1 MRAEGNRGIRPAD
14 ALLTAVAAVGW
25 AFVAMTGTA
34 ALALHLL
41 EADAV
46 GSLGPMTAAAVV
58 LAVNG
63 RVVPAGD
70 VGVFGLEGGR
80 AAASVDIT
88 PLGVALVGALV
99 LAAVFLR
106 SLRGAGGVIGAG
118 ELAVRA
124 GAVVALFL
132 AVVGGLS
139 WAGHDTVTFDGAE
152 LGDLAGDLPDSAL
165 PDSGLPEGIAE
176 LLPEGLGDLGGGLA
190 ARLADL
196 VRAEASVGFRVD
208 TGPSLLGGA
217 LWVAGVLVIALLASR
232 RTPLPP
238 GWEVLHRVVRPAVS
252 ALCAA
257 LLLAV
262 GAGLAA
268 AVWAAAGDEHP
279 ARIAGTAL
287 LVGPNGAWTG
297 MLLGLF
303 VPWTGWASGALVRL
317 LPAPLDRLL
326 TASEETI
333 TVGRLAELDGR
344 AWLLVPAAVLALLC
358 AGALTAVRTP
368 RDATGTSGAGT
379 GAPAAA
385 GARGA
390 GASAGGRPAAPGPSG
405 SAAARPGPGGG
416 RTAGTAAFAVRCAV
430 PLAVATGLGLPLLT
444 WLTGVSA
451 NASLSVFGFDAFGAG
466 LELGGNA
473 GLALLLGA
481 VWGAAAG
488 AAGALLAGAA
498 GVAGRRASAPGTAP
512 HPRSGGAY
520 AYGAYDRGRAG
531 TGPGTAPSGT
541 GPDTDREPP
550 PPPPYP
556 PAAH

>member
-1 MRAEGNRGIRPAD
+1 MQENRRIRRAD
-14 ALLTAVAAVGW
+14 AVVTAFAAVGW

-70 VGVFGLEGGR
+70 IGIFGLEGGR
-80 AAASVDIT
+80 AAASVDIM
-88 PLGVALVGALV
+88 PLGVALAGALV

-106 SLRGAGGVIGAG
+106 SLRGAGGVMGPG
-118 ELAVRA
+118 ELAARS

-132 AVVGGLS
+132 AVLGGLS

-152 LGDLAGDLPDSAL
+152 LGDLAGELPDSAL
-165 PDSGLPEGIAE
+165 QDPGLPDGIAE

-190 ARLADL
+190 SGLADL

-208 TGPSLLGGA
+208 AGPSLLGGA
-217 LWVAGVLVIALLASR
+217 VWVTGVLVIALLASR

-238 GWEVLHRVVRPAVS
+238 GWEVLHHVVRPAVS
-252 ALCAA
+252 ALCAT

-279 ARIAGTAL
+279 ARVAGTAL

-303 VPWTGWASGALVRL
+303 VPWTGWASGALVRF

-326 TASEETI
+326 TPSEETI
-333 TVGRLAELDGR
+333 TVSRLAELDGR
-344 AWLLVPAAVLALLC
+344 AWLLVPGAILALLC
-358 AGALTAVRTP
+358 AGVLTAVRTP
-368 RDATGTSGAGT
+368 WGITGPDGSATSGGGGT
-379 GAPAAA
+379 G
-385 GARGA
+385 
-390 GASAGGRPAAPGPSG
+390 
-405 SAAARPGPGGG
+405 
-416 RTAGTAAFAVRCAV
+416 GTAAFALRCAV
-430 PLAVATGLGLPLLT
+430 PLAAATGLGLPLLAG
-444 WLTGVSA
+444 LTGVSA
-451 NASLSVFGFDAFGAG
+451 GASLSVFGFDAFGAG
-466 LELGGNA
+466 LELRGSA

-481 VWGAAAG
+481 GWGAAAG
-488 AAGALLAGAA
+488 AAGALAARAA

-520 AYGAYDRGRAG
+520 AYGAYDRGPAG
-531 TGPGTAPSGT
+531 PAGPGGAPPGS
-541 GPDTDREPP
+541 GPDPYRNPP
-550 PPPPYP
+550 PPPPQP
-556 PAAH
+556 PATS

>member
-165 PDSGLPEGIAE
+165 PDPGLPEGIAE

-217 LWVAGVLVIALLASR
+217 LWAAGVLVIALLASR

-368 RDATGTSGAGT
+368 RDATGTSGSRTGT
-379 GAPAAA
+379 PAA

-390 GASAGGRPAAPGPSG
+390 GTSAGGRPAAPGTFG
-405 SAAARPGPGGG
+405 SAAARPGPGGEG
-416 RTAGTAAFAVRCAV
+416 AAGTAAFAARCAV
-430 PLAVATGLGLPLLT
+430 PLAVATGLGLALLT
-444 WLTGVSA
+444 RLTGVSA

-466 LELGGNA
+466 LELLGSA

-481 VWGAAAG
+481 AWGAAAG

-520 AYGAYDRGRAG
+520 AYGAYDRGPAG
-531 TGPGTAPSGT
+531 AGPGAAPSGT
-541 GPDTDREPP
+541 GPDAYPEPP

>member
-1 MRAEGNRGIRPAD
+1 MRVQGNRRIRRAD
-14 ALLTAVAAVGW
+14 AVLTAVAAVGW
-25 AFVAMTGTA
+25 SFVAMTGTA

-70 VGVFGLEGGR
+70 IGIFGLEGGR
-80 AAASVDIT
+80 AAASVDVT

-118 ELAVRA
+118 ELVVRA

-132 AVVGGLS
+132 AVLGGLS

-152 LGDLAGDLPDSAL
+152 LGDLAGELPEGEL
-165 PDSGLPEGIAE
+165 PDSGLGGIAE

-190 ARLADL
+190 AQLADL

-208 TGPSLLGGA
+208 TGPTLLGGA
-217 LWVAGVLVIALLASR
+217 VWVIGVLVIALLASR

-238 GWEVLHRVVRPAVS
+238 GWEVLHRVARPAVS
-252 ALCAA
+252 ALCAV

-262 GAGLAA
+262 GAALAA

-287 LVGPNGAWTG
+287 LVAPNGAWTG

-303 VPWTGWASGALVRL
+303 VPWTGWASGQLVRL

-326 TASEETI
+326 TPSEETI
-333 TVGRLAELDGR
+333 TVARLAELDGR
-344 AWLLVPAAVLALLC
+344 AWLLVPGAVLALLC

-368 RDATGTSGAGT
+368 RDATGTSGGRTGAGAGAGT
-379 GAPAAA
+379 GADARAGD
-385 GARGA
+385 GARAPGRGTPGA
-390 GASAGGRPAAPGPSG
+390 GGG
-405 SAAARPGPGGG
+405 
-416 RTAGTAAFAVRCAV
+416 GTAAFAVRCAV
-430 PLAVATGLGLPLLT
+430 PLAAAAGLGLPLLA
-444 WLTGVSA
+444 WLTEVSA
-451 NASLSVFGFDAFGAG
+451 GASLSVFGFDAFGAG
-466 LELGGNA
+466 LDLRGSA
-473 GLALLLGA
+473 GLALGLGI

-488 AAGALLAGAA
+488 AVGALPALAA
-498 GVAGRRASAPGTAP
+498 GVAGRRFSAPGTAA

-520 AYGAYDRGRAG
+520 AYGAYDRGAG
-531 TGPGTAPSGT
+531 GPDPGTAPSGT
-541 GPDTDREPP
+541 GPDPRRDPP
-550 PPPPYP
+550 PPPPSP
-556 PAAH
+556 PPG

>member
-217 LWVAGVLVIALLASR
+217 LWAAGVLVIALLASR

-368 RDATGTSGAGT
+368 RDATGASGSRTGT
-379 GAPAAA
+379 PAA

-390 GASAGGRPAAPGPSG
+390 GASAGGRPAAPGTSG
-405 SAAARPGPGGG
+405 PAAARHAPGGAG
-416 RTAGTAAFAVRCAV
+416 SVGTAAFAVRCAV

-451 NASLSVFGFDAFGAG
+451 NASLSIFGFDAFGAG

-473 GLALLLGA
+473 GLALLLGV

-520 AYGAYDRGRAG
+520 AYGAYDRGPAG

-541 GPDTDREPP
+541 GPDAYPEPP